1 MILEILLHSIYNFFF
16 KLYLGSV
23 GWTLPAIING
33 DVFFILGFVI
43 AMFTPVGTIAT
54 RSMISRCVNEDE
66 VGSILALIAVLSA
79 ISSSLI
85 AAAYQ
90 AIYAGTIETFPA
102 AFLLINSSMLILTIP
117 NNLILKKK
125 LA

>member
-1 MILEILLHSIYNFFF
+1 M
-16 KLYLGSV
+16 YLGSV

-102 AFLLINSSMLILTIP
+102 AFLLINSTMLILTIP